1 MILAVCPNPAIDRV
15 YFVDDFKMNEVR
27 RPKSVSVSA
36 GGKGLNVARVADCLG
51 AKVCVTGFLGGYS
64 GKFILDE
71 LNKLNIDNSFL
82 FTDNETRTC
91 INITDKYGNSGEILE
106 SGDLLSAF
114 DEENF
119 IVKYKELAVDADVIT
134 ISGSMPKGLSDEFYS
149 KMIDF
154 ANINCKRIIVDTSG
168 STLKKAIE
176 SKPYMIKPNRQELK
190 DLFGCSADSF
200 DNIKKAL
207 KDLYNSGVK
216 VPLCT
221 LGSQGAILLFEDKYY
236 HFITPEI
243 KVVNSVGS
251 GDSTVA
257 AIAVA
262 LSENKN
268 VIDSVKYGMAA
279 GLTNALYEQTGLVDK
294 NTVDRYY
301 LKIKTE
307 II

>member
-1 MILAVCPNPAIDRV
+1 MILTVCPNPAIDRV

-27 RPKSVSVSA
+27 RPDRVSISA
-36 GGKGLNVARVADCLG
+36 GGKGINVARVADRLG

-64 GKFILDE
+64 GKYILNE
-71 LNKLNIDNSFL
+71 LSKLNIDNCFL
-82 FTDNETRTC
+82 FTDKETRTC
-91 INITDKYGNSGEILE
+91 INITDKYGDSGEILE
-106 SGDLLSAF
+106 SGDLLSGS

-119 IVKYKELAVDADVIT
+119 IAKYKELAFVADIIT

-154 ANINCKRIIVDTSG
+154 ANINHKKIIVDTSG
-168 STLKKAIE
+168 AVLKKALE
-176 SKPYMIKPNRQELK
+176 SRPYMIKPNRQELK
-190 DLFGCSADSF
+190 EIFGYSTDCF

-207 KDLYNSGVK
+207 RDLYNAGVK

-236 HFITPEI
+236 HFITPKI

-251 GDSTVA
+251 GDSAVA

-262 LSENKN
+262 LSEHMS

-279 GLTNALYEQTGLVDK
+279 GLTNALYAQTGSVDK
-294 NTVDRYY
+294 NTVDKYY
-301 LKIKTE
+301 FEIKTE
-307 II
+307 MI